1 MKKCNYSNNTATVSS
16 ATLSAFCA
24 DGDARRRHPRK
35 LPGPP
40 FQWSH
45 HTRPSLTAAEV
56 GSLLKMPRT
65 TVYLHTREGRIPSV
79 RIGGRIRYAIS
90 DIEQISTKGI
100 GFYHQPPEQRQA
112 GPATRFRTRESH
124 ETDSHQDGE
133 GLATPV
139 IFAGVTGS
147 DPSLRAWMQWAFQLG
162 MAPVIVSLSECQ
174 QLANL
179 TQGVLFIDSSALQA
193 MRTKEMLAWLET
205 LNRTETS
212 GTLRLVLH
220 DPVPTGAFVSRVLRH
235 GPAVFCPKDASGTVF
250 SQMRRI
256 VLNHC
261 RMVKESSSMMG

>member
-1 MKKCNYSNNTATVSS
+1 MASFAN
-16 ATLSAFCA
+16 LPAFRA
-24 DGDARRRHPRK
+24 DGDKRRRRRPRE

-56 GSLLKMPRT
+56 GRLLEMPRT

-100 GFYHQPPEQRQA
+100 EFQHQPPEQRRA
-112 GPATRFRTRESH
+112 EPPKKFRTQESH
-124 ETDSHQDGE
+124 ETHSQPNGE
-133 GLATPV
+133 EVATPV
-139 IFAGVTGS
+139 IFAGVTGN

-174 QLANL
+174 QLADL
-179 TQGVLFIDSSALQA
+179 TQGVLFIDTSALQA
-193 MRTKEMLAWLET
+193 LRAKEMSTWLAT
-205 LNRTETS
+205 LNRNETT
-212 GTLRLVLH
+212 GTLRLMLH
-220 DPVPTGAFVSRVLRH
+220 DSVPSGAFVAQVLRH
-235 GPAVFCPKDASGTVF
+235 GPAVFCPKDATAPVF

-261 RMVKESSSMMG
+261 RIAKEATSKMG